1 MKRGLFWLLTV
12 VTLAIYGTM
21 VAWSLP
27 HISAEAGGLAPFDM
41 RPTGYSF
48 EEARAF
54 LAALSAEGNAF
65 YRTVQHKLDLLFP
78 GMMAAVLYFAVA
90 ALLPR
95 GLGIWRHAIAASM
108 ILTAV
113 FDYAENSAVAAMLA
127 AGADGLTREMAETAN
142 MWSTTKATV
151 STVAYSL
158 LLILLIWK
166 GVALWR
172 RRSRA

>member
-27 HISAEAGGLAPFDM
+27 YISAEAGGLAPFDM

-54 LAALSAEGNAF
+54 LAALSTEGNAF
-65 YRTVQHKLDLLFP
+65 YRSVQHKLDLLFP

-113 FDYAENSAVAAMLA
+113 FDYAENSAVAAMLV

-142 MWSTTKATV
+142 RWSTTKATV